1 MLYELIDGKLLKS
14 QRSNFKTFETDI
26 KHKSD
31 GKILFLFVFSRIQS
45 RNMQKKYRPVSWGRV
60 IEGSSPTCE
69 CGYFG
74 SDLFC
79 KTNPSI

>member
-45 RNMQKKYRPVSWGRV
+45 RNMQKKYRPV
-60 IEGSSPTCE
+60 
-69 CGYFG
+69 
-74 SDLFC
+74 
-79 KTNPSI
+79 